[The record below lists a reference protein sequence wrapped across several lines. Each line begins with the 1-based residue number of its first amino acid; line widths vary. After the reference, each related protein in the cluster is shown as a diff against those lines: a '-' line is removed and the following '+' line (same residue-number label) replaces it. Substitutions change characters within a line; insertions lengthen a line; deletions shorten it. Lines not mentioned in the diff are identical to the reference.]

1 MPKICDRK
9 VVGALIRN
17 TNGEYLMFRRGTPP
31 VGIAPVA
38 GHVDDHGG
46 YEAAAR
52 AEVSEE
58 VGLAVVSLRPA
69 MTAQR
74 ANACRRDPGALPH
87 GHHWE
92 IFTADVD
99 GELAPS
105 AREVAGEPM
114 WLGPDALQQIADRTV
129 AYAHGQMPDED
140 FAADPGLE
148 PVWVGLLAALGTVH
162 VGAEDREAVDLIARR
177 PPRT

>member
-1 MPKICDRK
+1 MPSLCDHK
-9 VVGALIRN
+9 VVGVLIRN
-17 TNGEYLMFRRGTPP
+17 GAGEYLMFRRGTPP

-46 YEAAAR
+46 FEAAAR

-58 VGLAVVSLRPA
+58 VGLTVVKLRPA

-74 ANACRRDPGALPH
+74 ANACRRDPGVLSH

-92 IFTADVD
+92 VFYADVEGD
-99 GELAPS
+99 LAPS

-114 WLGPDALQQIADRTV
+114 WLGPDALQQITDRTI
-129 AYAHGQMPDED
+129 AYAHGQITDNE

-162 VGAEDREAVDLIARR
+162 VGGEDREAVNLIARR

>member
-1 MPKICDRK
+1 MPKICDHK
-9 VVGALIRN
+9 VVGVLIRD
-17 TNGEYLMFRRGTPP
+17 TAGDYLMFRRGTPP

-58 VGLAVVSLRPA
+58 VGLTVVGLRLA

-74 ANACRRDPGALPH
+74 ANVCRRDPGVVPA
-87 GHHWE
+87 GHHWKV
-92 IFTADVD
+92 FAADVEGD
-99 GELAPS
+99 LAPS
-105 AREVAGEPM
+105 AREVAGQPI
-114 WLGPDALQQIADRTV
+114 WLGPDDIQRLAGRTV
-129 AYAHGQMPDED
+129 AYAHGHLTEEE

-148 PVWVGLLAALGTVH
+148 PVWVGLLAALGTVRL
-162 VGAEDREAVDLIARR
+162 GGEDLAAVDLLARQA
-177 PPRT
+177 PRT